1 LFWDLPCYAPQA
13 SIMRAFAVSA
23 SLTVLTAV
31 LLIPLNIVQ
40 PTPAVLEVPSKDQPY
55 DPSKDSILRRVKG
68 MFGEG
73 S

>member
-1 LFWDLPCYAPQA
+1 
-13 SIMRAFAVSA
+13 MKMAVRPSHA
-23 SLTVLTAV
+23 LGTRCRGLIQI
-31 LLIPLNIVQ
+31 LLLLQ

-73 S
+73 SS